1 MVNITRDFEKEL
13 FHEIKWR
20 SNCKI
25 TTPGHYCTQ
34 KELSKNLNMSLSS
47 VGPALKS
54 LVNDGLISHEKHVQK
69 SHLCDK
75 FEVIDPKMY
84 DSKEIVESYIKS
96 IEAKFSPLES
106 YAKSMIEN
114 PALINVKYEYPKLD
128 KHGSTIRNYEGK
140 TAKQI
145 KKLLEKNPLTKL
157 RKQRT
162 SRINKRG
169 FRTLENFCELA
180 NEIFSMSS
188 VFTYAQIDGFSKTDE
203 IDDMLTKL
211 RVKTYKR
218 IVKMVQASYSGL
230 EEQQQ
235 YAIIDLLKQRIHTL
249 ADVNLIIR
257 LDKMTR

>member
-13 FHEIKWR
+13 FHEIKWK

-114 PALINVKYEYPKLD
+114 PALINVKYAYPPM
-128 KHGSTIRNYEGK
+128 RNYSGK
-140 TAKQI
+140 SPKQI
-145 KKLLEKNPLTKL
+145 KKLLEKNPLTKM
-157 RKQRT
+157 KKVRT
-162 SRINKRG
+162 SRVNKRG

-203 IDDMLTKL
+203 IDDILTKL